1 MRLSKQ
7 SSGAFKVS
15 VFLEKP
21 AEPLG
26 EQQSLR
32 CFIILHTRFIIPGD
46 DTAKYKK
53 PLVVY
58 HIIHIMTFDRRTSPN
73 HSVL

>member
-21 AEPLG
+21 AAPVG
-26 EQQSLR
+26 EQERLR
-32 CFIILHTRFIIPGD
+32 FVIILHTHFIIPGD
-46 DTAKYKK
+46 DAAKYKK

-58 HIIHIMTFDRRTSPN
+58 HIIHIMTFDRKSSPN